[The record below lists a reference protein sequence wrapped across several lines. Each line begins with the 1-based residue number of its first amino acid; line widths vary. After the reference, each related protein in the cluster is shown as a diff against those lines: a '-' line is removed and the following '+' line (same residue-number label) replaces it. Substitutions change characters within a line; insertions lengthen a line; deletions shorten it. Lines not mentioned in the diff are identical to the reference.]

1 MTATNSAN
9 TVKLGNLPHFASN
22 PGKIFFS
29 LRSHIT
35 ALFEKSELIANWI
48 INYQQFTSVLGS
60 TEKRFLNFLMIFGL

>member
-1 MTATNSAN
+1 MTATESAN

-35 ALFEKSELIANWI
+35 ALFEKSESIANWI
-48 INYQQFTSVLGS
+48 TN
-60 TEKRFLNFLMIFGL
+60 